1 MYLGGNQHVTMLE
14 IFLLDEP
21 TMTPAPA
28 AWQALIIFAYWARV
42 SRLNVREYETGWY
55 STHRLGSMDV
65 LLCRAHWRKVNI
77 RRAIRI

>member
-1 MYLGGNQHVTMLE
+1 MLE
-14 IFLLDEP
+14 IFVLDEP
-21 TMTPAPA
+21 AMTPAPA
-28 AWQALIIFAYWARV
+28 AWQVLIIFAYRACV

-65 LLCRAHWRKVNI
+65 LLCRAHWRKVSI